1 MSSKL
6 LAANC
11 TTETLGAVD
20 RTVEHCARRVGKSPR
35 QTPQLRAIARE
46 SGAAIIAEHT
56 LAIGEQRALV
66 GDAVRSTHLHR
77 GSVQSINR
85 PVDKWRAVQLS
96 QCTSRKASNDTESF
110 VPQR

>member
-1 MSSKL
+1 MSSRL

-35 QTPQLRAIARE
+35 QTPQL
-46 SGAAIIAEHT
+46 
-56 LAIGEQRALV
+56 V

-85 PVDKWRAVQLS
+85 PVDQWRAVQLS
-96 QCTSRKASNDTESF
+96 QCTSRKASNNTESL